1 MVRVSGVRIIT
12 TVRVSQK
19 FQADRKTEKRQ
30 HEKRTHSQ
38 TRTVPTRATIPRK
51 PLLGTN
57 DIIGVP
63 NHPNTQGAWARLPL
77 RHVLRL
83 PLWRPLH
90 L

>member
-1 MVRVSGVRIIT
+1 MVRVSGVRINN
-12 TVRVSQK
+12 VRVSQK

-57 DIIGVP
+57 DILVSP
-63 NHPNTQGAWARLPL
+63 TTPTHRAWARLPL